1 MSVGMN
7 IRCIRKEKGMTQK
20 QLGEACGIAEPTIRR
35 YELGKLNPKFS
46 TLQIIAKGLGVS
58 TDDLIDF
65 SDPEEK
71 YLYSNQG
78 KKSVLDR
85 VAHQQK
91 LFREYAPFFVSPI
104 KYMQQFDEEMLDIEE
119 EELEWDEMCIKFLN
133 EMGDIVSNYYSLNA
147 EGKKEAKKRIE
158 ELTFVPKYQKKDG
171 E

>member
-119 EELEWDEMCIKFLN
+119 
-133 EMGDIVSNYYSLNA
+133 DIVSNYYSLNA